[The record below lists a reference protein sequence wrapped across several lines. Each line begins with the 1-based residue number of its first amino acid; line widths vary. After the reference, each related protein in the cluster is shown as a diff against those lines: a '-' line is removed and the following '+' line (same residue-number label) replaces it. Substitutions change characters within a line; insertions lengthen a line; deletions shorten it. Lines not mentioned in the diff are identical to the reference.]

1 MKYGYIIG
9 PFREDT
15 VWEMEQNV
23 RNAERLGFEV
33 ADLGVFPI
41 IPHANTRFF
50 NGAFA
55 DAFLLEGT
63 RGLMLRAAD
72 FAITVEALGFSWRHS
87 RGSVAEVE
95 CMETAGRPV
104 FHSLLTLRAWLTN
117 AP

>member
-9 PFREDT
+9 LFRADT
-15 VWEMEQNV
+15 VWEMEQNA

-33 ADLGVFPI
+33 AELGAFPI
-41 IPHANTRFF
+41 ILHANTRFF
-50 NGAFA
+50 NGAS
-55 DAFLLEGT
+55 LEGT

-87 RGSVAEVE
+87 RGNVAEVE

-104 FHSLLTLRAWLTN
+104 FHSLPALRAWLTN